1 MEIQRIAIDHT
12 DAVYRLV
19 QQTIDGVYPDY
30 YSAEEVEFF
39 RQFHHPDAIAR
50 DILKGAVYG
59 YFADGILV
67 GTGSYHD
74 HHIAR
79 LFVDVKMQ
87 GKGIGGGILS
97 YLEEQIAAAWHS
109 AILDASRPAEEFYQ
123 KRGYRTVGQ
132 KHLPLE
138 SGATLTWNVMEKQ
151 L

>member
-1 MEIQRIAIDHT
+1 MEIQRISVDHT
-12 DAVYRLV
+12 GAVYRLV
-19 QQTIDGVYPDY
+19 QHTIDAVYPDY
-30 YSAEEVEFF
+30 YSTEAVEFF
-39 RQFHHPDAIAR
+39 RQFHHQDAIAR

-59 YFADGILV
+59 CFADGVLV

-79 LFVDVKMQ
+79 LFVDTKVQ
-87 GKGIGGGILS
+87 GKGIGSEILS
-97 YLEEQIAAAWHS
+97 YLEEQIAAVWHS
-109 AILDASRPAEEFYQ
+109 AVLDASKPAEEFYQ
-123 KRGYRTVGQ
+123 KRGYRTFRQ